1 MTRQQALSAAAAAA
15 CLALCACGSAPAPVL
30 RSSVQGF
37 TALQAEAPARL
48 RAPLRSI
55 VAVYRADE
63 RIVRTSGS
71 VGQMSQSMATRN
83 LAASGAF
90 RRLLLYMSAKC
101 R

>member
-1 MTRQQALSAAAAAA
+1 
-15 CLALCACGSAPAPVL
+15 VL

-48 RAPLRSI
+48 RAPLRGI

-63 RIVRTSGS
+63 QIVRTSGS
-71 VGQMSQSMATRN
+71 VGRMSQSMITRN
-83 LAASGAF
+83 LAASGDF
-90 RRLLLYMSAKC
+90 RQLLLYMSRC